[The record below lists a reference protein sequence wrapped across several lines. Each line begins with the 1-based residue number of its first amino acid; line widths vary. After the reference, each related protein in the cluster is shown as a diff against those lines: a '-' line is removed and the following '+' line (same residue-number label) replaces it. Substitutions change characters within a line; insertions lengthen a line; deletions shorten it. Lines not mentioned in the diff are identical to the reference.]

1 MRSLKSIIASSLL
14 LLWASV
20 AQADI
25 KLGVGLPLGQVETD
39 GTETEGTA
47 ADTSDRTKSIKE
59 QFIGADIF
67 AEFVTD
73 GGLAFGI
80 KYIPMDI
87 ELGSGARTDVD
98 GSDPAENDNGTR
110 SASADL
116 TDFYTVYANM
126 PVGGN
131 GWYATLGYHQ
141 ATVTTTESLNN
152 SSYGN
157 ADIDGYEIGLGKNLD
172 DNLRMELS
180 YHDFEDISL
189 TATGGG
195 TNSIAANADAV
206 TFRLAY
212 GF

>member
-141 ATVTTTESLNN
+141 ATVTTTETLNN

>member
-1 MRSLKSIIASSLL
+1 MKSLKSIIASSLL

>member
-98 GSDPAENDNGTR
+98 GDDADENDNGTR

-141 ATVTTTESLNN
+141 ATVTTTETLNE

-180 YHDFEDISL
+180 YHDFEDINL
-189 TATGGG
+189 TASGGG

>member
-1 MRSLKSIIASSLL
+1 MKSLKSIIASSLL

-98 GSDPAENDNGTR
+98 GDDADENDNGTR

-141 ATVTTTESLNN
+141 ATVTTTETLNE

-180 YHDFEDISL
+180 YHDFDDISL
-189 TATGGG
+189 SATGGG
-195 TNSIAANADAV
+195 TNSISANADAV

>member
-1 MRSLKSIIASSLL
+1 MRSLKGIIASSLL

-20 AQADI
+20 AQADF

>member
-1 MRSLKSIIASSLL
+1 MKSLKSIIASSLL

-87 ELGSGARTDVD
+87 ELGSGDRTDVD

-141 ATVTTTESLNN
+141 ATVTTTETLNE

-180 YHDFEDISL
+180 YHDFEDINL
-189 TATGGG
+189 TASGGG

>member
-1 MRSLKSIIASSLL
+1 MKSLKSIIASSLL

-98 GSDPAENDNGTR
+98 GDDADENDNGTR

-141 ATVTTTESLNN
+141 ATVTTTETLNE

-180 YHDFEDISL
+180 YHDFEDINL
-189 TATGGG
+189 TASGGG

>member
-1 MRSLKSIIASSLL
+1 MKNLKSIIASSLF

-25 KLGVGLPLGQVETD
+25 KLGVGLPLGQVDTS

-80 KYIPMDI
+80 KYIPLDI
-87 ELGSGARTDVD
+87 EIGSGGRTDVD
-98 GSDPAENDNGTR
+98 GDDPAENDNGSRT
-110 SASADL
+110 ASADL
-116 TDFYTVYANM
+116 TDFYTVYANV
-126 PVGGN
+126 PFGGN
-131 GWYATLGYHQ
+131 GWYGTLGYHQ
-141 ATVTTTESLNN
+141 VTVTTTESLNE

-157 ADIDGYEIGLGKNLD
+157 VDIDGYEIGLGKNLD

-180 YHDFEDISL
+180 YHDFDDINL

>member
-1 MRSLKSIIASSLL
+1 MKSLKSIIASSLL

-141 ATVTTTESLNN
+141 ATVTTTETLNE

-180 YHDFEDISL
+180 YHDFDDISL
-189 TATGGG
+189 SATGGG
-195 TNSIAANADAV
+195 TNSISANADAV

>member
-1 MRSLKSIIASSLL
+1 MKSLKSIIASSLL

-98 GSDPAENDNGTR
+98 GDDADENDNGTR

-141 ATVTTTESLNN
+141 ATVTTTES
-152 SSYGN
+152 
-157 ADIDGYEIGLGKNLD
+157 
-172 DNLRMELS
+172 
-180 YHDFEDISL
+180 
-189 TATGGG
+189 
-195 TNSIAANADAV
+195 
-206 TFRLAY
+206 
-212 GF
+212 

>member
-1 MRSLKSIIASSLL
+1 MKSLKSIIASSLL

-98 GSDPAENDNGTR
+98 GDDADENDNGTR

-141 ATVTTTESLNN
+141 ATVTTTETLNN

>member
-1 MRSLKSIIASSLL
+1 MKSLKSIIASSLL

-47 ADTSDRTKSIKE
+47 ADTSDRSKSIKE

-141 ATVTTTESLNN
+141 ATVTTTETLNE

-180 YHDFEDISL
+180 YHDFEDINL
-189 TATGGG
+189 TASGGG

>member
-1 MRSLKSIIASSLL
+1 MKSLKSIIASSLF

-98 GSDPAENDNGTR
+98 GDDPAENDNGTR

-141 ATVTTTESLNN
+141 ATVTTTESLNE

-180 YHDFEDISL
+180 YQDFDDINL

>member
-1 MRSLKSIIASSLL
+1 MRSLKGIIASSLL

-20 AQADI
+20 AQADF

-98 GSDPAENDNGTR
+98 GDDADENDNGTR